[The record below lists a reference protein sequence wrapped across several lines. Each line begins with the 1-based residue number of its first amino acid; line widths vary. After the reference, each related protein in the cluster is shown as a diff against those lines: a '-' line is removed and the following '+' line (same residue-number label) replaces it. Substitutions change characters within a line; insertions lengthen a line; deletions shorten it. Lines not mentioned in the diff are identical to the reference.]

1 MKGGAGEPAPP
12 FAFARTAAMLAG
24 RITMPKGRPM
34 LPIARTAAV
43 LAATL
48 LAAALAAPAFALPP
62 DAVLMSENP
71 AERAFQERYGYADA
85 VIAGDTVYLSGV
97 VAGLA
102 PGETEMTAA
111 YERAFK
117 RLDAILARAGV
128 TWADVVDIT
137 SFHTDVKAQLDAMA
151 SVKARYIKAPFPAW
165 TAIGVSRLLPDTGIT
180 EIKLVVR
187 KPASVKAAR

>member
-1 MKGGAGEPAPP
+1 MKI
-12 FAFARTAAMLAG
+12 L
-24 RITMPKGRPM
+24 PM
-34 LPIARTAAV
+34 IA
-43 LAATL
+43 L
-48 LAAALAAPAFALPP
+48 LATPAAALPP
-62 DAVLMSENP
+62 DAVLMSENSG
-71 AERAFQERYGYADA
+71 ERAFQERYGYADA

-151 SVKARYIKAPFPAW
+151 TVKNRYIKAPFPAW

-180 EIKLVVR
+180 EIKLIAR
-187 KPASVKAAR
+187 KPPAAK